1 MYLIL
6 KFVMSTIYL
15 TRKLIKYSARWVEAG
30 NHSTSSSIRDVLSLE
45 SFRDYIC
52 MVSDNSCHQPSN
64 RLEREGSRRF
74 AITSR
79 GFQGFALVRIPQA
92 TKQLIVPAIDRAT

>member
-1 MYLIL
+1 
-6 KFVMSTIYL
+6 MSTIYL

-30 NHSTSSSIRDVLSLE
+30 NHSTRDVLSLE

-52 MVSDNSCHQPSN
+52 MVSDDSCHQPSN